1 VAEFSLVSDPNLI
14 SEFVTESLEHLE
26 AAEPLLLEMEKRG
39 SGDANSVNEIFR
51 AIHSIKGAAGFLGL
65 ENVSALSHALESLL
79 MRLRDGEFEFRPAM
93 ADPLLRGIDA
103 LRRMMRALPESE
115 GEPADALCAALT
127 ALVDRGGVTGSAKA
141 AEPVADPFEQACAA
155 QRRRGNHL
163 VRVTLPAKKREREK
177 LLADLDR
184 YGERVPEPG
193 EKKSVVVA
201 SPLEPDLLAEAVGLP
216 EGSLAELPS
225 GVEGAVDEFPLP
237 DTARPLPLYFGQI
250 AVDLGFLSDSQRR
263 EVLRAQRGSL
273 LRRSFSATA
282 IALGLLTIEQA
293 EAIAAAQAQRLAD
306 AQLPAHPFE
315 EEERPAA
322 PAGAQEPL
330 DSPEL
335 DAPGGER
342 RAETI
347 RVSLALLDKLM
358 NLAGELVLGRNQ
370 MRQLLESST
379 QSGVKSVLQNLDLV
393 TTEMQ
398 ENIMNTRMQPIRV
411 LFDRMPRLVRDI
423 AHRLGKR
430 VELEMTGGDVE
441 LDRSIIEALADPM
454 THMLRNAVDH
464 GLEDPKGRAVLGK
477 AESGH
482 ISVRAYHERGRVV
495 IEVEDDGRGIDPERV
510 KEAAMQRGAIT
521 REQAMSLSEKDA
533 VALIFQPGLS
543 TAKEVSDV
551 SGRGVGMD
559 VVRTNIQN
567 LGGQIE
573 VSSAI
578 GEGTRLRIHLPLTLA
593 IIPSLIVSVEGERFA
608 IPQLNVVEVVRLKR
622 EAEQVERIRSSEV
635 LRLRGELLPLVRLG
649 LCLGIKP
656 PEQKRPRSNVVVL
669 RSGAHLYGL
678 VVDELHD
685 SEEIVVKPVSTYLS
699 DCGWYAGATILGDG
713 RVAMI
718 LDTLGIAKRAQI
730 RFEEVA
736 EETSRRGESTEPA
749 APQAE
754 RRSLVV
760 FSNAADERFAMPLRE
775 LLRLERVEK
784 PQVEWVGSRRFLKH
798 RGRTIP
804 LVRLEDVLPV
814 RGSAD
819 DADEFF
825 VLIPRLEGYE
835 AGIVAAR
842 IVDTLESDAQPDKT
856 QLNAPGLAGSAIVED
871 RLTLF
876 LDAAALLEAAGIER
890 TTT

>member
-1 VAEFSLVSDPNLI
+1 MVSDPNLI

-39 SGDANSVNEIFR
+39 SGEADALNEIFR
-51 AIHSIKGAAGFLGL
+51 AIHSIKGASGFLGL
-65 ENVSALSHALESLL
+65 ENVSKLSHALESLL
-79 MRLRDGEFEFRPAM
+79 MKLRDGELSFQAGM
-93 ADPLLRGIDA
+93 ADPLLRGIDS
-103 LRRMMRALPESE
+103 LRRMLNALPESE
-115 GEPADALCAALT
+115 GEPADALCQALSALAERGALPEPAPAAH
-127 ALVDRGGVTGSAKA
+127 
-141 AEPVADPFEQACAA
+141 DPFGEACAA

-163 VRVTLPAKKREREK
+163 VRIALPAKKRDKEK
-177 LLADLDR
+177 LLAALER
-184 YGERVPEPG
+184 YGERVAEPG
-193 EKKSVVVA
+193 EKKSVVVG
-201 SPLEPDLLAEAVGLP
+201 SPLEPDLLAEALGLAADA
-216 EGSLAELPS
+216 LAPLAS
-225 GVEGAVDEFPLP
+225 DVEGAVDEFPLP
-237 DTARPLPLYFGQI
+237 DTKRPLPLYFGQI
-250 AVDLGFLSDSQRR
+250 AVDLGFLTDPQRR

-282 IALGLLTIEQA
+282 IALGFLNVEQS

-306 AQLPAHPFE
+306 AELPAHPFE
-315 EEERPAA
+315 EDSRHAA
-322 PAGAQEPL
+322 AAAADAA
-330 DSPEL
+330 DSSEL
-335 DAPGGER
+335 DGGGAGER
-342 RAETI
+342 RADTI

-379 QSGVKSVLQNLDLV
+379 QSGVKAVLQNLDLV

-430 VELEMTGGDVE
+430 VELEMTGADVE

-477 AESGH
+477 PETGRV
-482 ISVRAYHERGRVV
+482 SVRAFHERGRVV
-495 IEVEDDGRGIDPERV
+495 IEVQDDGRGIDPERV
-510 KEAAMQRGAIT
+510 KEAAVSRGAIT
-521 REQAMSLSEKDA
+521 RDQALSLSEKDA

-543 TAKEVSDV
+543 TAKEISDV

-593 IIPSLIVSVEGERFA
+593 IIPSLIVSVDSERFA

-622 EAEQVERIRSSEV
+622 EAEQIERIRSNEV
-635 LRLRGELLPLVRLG
+635 LRLRGDLLPLVRLG
-649 LCLGIKP
+649 QCLGIRAEEK
-656 PEQKRPRSNVVVL
+656 KRPRANVVVL

-685 SEEIVVKPVSTYLS
+685 SEEIVVKPVSSYLS

-730 RFEEVA
+730 RFDEVA
-736 EETSRRGESTEPA
+736 DETSRRGASAEVASTA
-749 APQAE
+749 AE

-784 PQVEWVGSRRFLKH
+784 PQVEWVGTRRFLKH

-814 RGSAD
+814 RGGGD

-825 VLIPRLEGYE
+825 VLIPRLEGLE

-856 QLNAPGLAGSAIVED
+856 QIHAPGIAGSAIVED

-876 LDAAALLEAAGIER
+876 LDAGALLEAAGIER
-890 TTT
+890 TA

>member
-1 VAEFSLVSDPNLI
+1 VVSDPNLI

-26 AAEPLLLEMEKRG
+26 TAEPLLLEMEKRG
-39 SGDANSVNEIFR
+39 GGDADAMNEIFR

-65 ENVSALSHALESLL
+65 EHVAALSHALESLL
-79 MRLRDGEFEFRPAM
+79 MRLRDGEFDFHPAM

-115 GEPADALCAALT
+115 GEPADALCAALM
-127 ALVDRGGVTGSAKA
+127 ALVERGGSPDPA
-141 AEPVADPFEQACAA
+141 AQAAPADPFEAACAQ
-155 QRRRGNHL
+155 QRKRGHHL
-163 VRVTLPAKKREREK
+163 VRVTLPAKKRDREK
-177 LLADLDR
+177 LIAALER

-201 SPLEPDLLAEAVGLP
+201 SALEPDLLAEAVGLP
-216 EGSLAELPS
+216 VGSLHELTS
-225 GVEGAVDEFPLP
+225 GIEGAVDEFPLP
-237 DTARPLPLYFGQI
+237 DGQRPLPLYFGQI
-250 AVDLGFLSDSQRR
+250 AVDLGFLNDTQRR
-263 EVLRAQRGSL
+263 EVLRAQRSSL

-282 IALGLLTIEQA
+282 IALGLLSIEQA

-306 AQLPAHPFE
+306 AELPAHPFE
-315 EEERPAA
+315 EEEHPEASA
-322 PAGAQEPL
+322 PSSADLADAETGAG
-330 DSPEL
+330 S
-335 DAPGGER
+335 ER

-379 QSGVKSVLQNLDLV
+379 QHGVKSVLQNLDLV

-464 GLEDPKGRAVLGK
+464 GLEDPKGRSVLGK
-477 AESGH
+477 PETGRV
-482 ISVRAYHERGRVV
+482 SVRAYHERGRVV
-495 IEVEDDGRGIDPERV
+495 IEVQDDGRGIDPERV

-521 REQAMSLSEKDA
+521 REQALSLSEKDA

-608 IPQLNVVEVVRLKR
+608 IPQINVIEVVRLKR

-635 LRLRGELLPLVRLG
+635 LRLRGDLLPLVRLG
-649 LCLGIKP
+649 LCLGIRP

-685 SEEIVVKPVSTYLS
+685 SEEIVVKPVSSYLS

-730 RFEEVA
+730 RFDEVA
-736 EETSRRGESTEPA
+736 EETSRRGESAEPT
-749 APQAE
+749 APQRE

-760 FSNAADERFAMPLRE
+760 FSNAADERFAMPLKE

-784 PQVEWVGSRRFLKH
+784 PQVEWVGTRRFLKH

-814 RGSAD
+814 RGGGEE
-819 DADEFF
+819 ADEFF
-825 VLIPRLEGYE
+825 VLIPRLEGLE
-835 AGIVAAR
+835 AGIIATR
-842 IVDTLESDAQPDKT
+842 IVDTLESDAQPDKS

-876 LDAAALLEAAGIER
+876 LDAAGLLEAAGIER
-890 TTT
+890 TR

>member
-1 VAEFSLVSDPNLI
+1 MVSDPTLI
-14 SEFVTESLEHLE
+14 AEFVTESLEHLE

-39 SGDANSVNEIFR
+39 SGGADSLNEIFR

-79 MRLRDGEFEFRPAM
+79 MRLRDGAFEFLPAM
-93 ADPLLRGIDA
+93 ADPLLRGVDA
-103 LRRMMRALPESE
+103 LRRMLNALPDGE
-115 GEPADALCAALT
+115 GDRADALCAALT
-127 ALVDRGGVTGSAKA
+127 ALVERGGSPEAARVT
-141 AEPVADPFEQACAA
+141 PADPFQEACAQ

-163 VRVTLPAKKREREK
+163 VRLTLPQKKRDRAK
-177 LLADLDR
+177 LLAALDR

-216 EGSLAELPS
+216 AGALSAITS
-225 GVEGAVDEFPLP
+225 GVDGAVDEFPLP
-237 DTARPLPLYFGQI
+237 DTQRPLPLYFGQI
-250 AVDLGFLSDSQRR
+250 AVDLGFLNDSQRR
-263 EVLRAQRGSL
+263 EVLRAQRASL

-293 EAIAAAQAQRLAD
+293 EAIAAAQGQRLAD
-306 AQLPAHPFE
+306 AELPAHPFE
-315 EEERPAA
+315 EEEPRDAA
-322 PAGAQEPL
+322 DRAPGGADPL
-330 DSPEL
+330 DS
-335 DAPGGER
+335 DVAAGGER
-342 RAETI
+342 RADTI

-379 QSGVKSVLQNLDLV
+379 QQGVKSVLQNLDLI

-464 GLEDPKGRAVLGK
+464 GLEDPKGRTVLGK
-477 AESGH
+477 PETGNVV
-482 ISVRAYHERGRVV
+482 VRAYHERGRVV
-495 IEVEDDGRGIDPERV
+495 IEVQDDGRGIDPERV
-510 KEAAMQRGAIT
+510 KEAAMSRGAIT
-521 REQAMSLSEKDA
+521 REQALSLSEKDA

-543 TAKEVSDV
+543 TAKEISDV

-593 IIPSLIVSVEGERFA
+593 IIPSLIVSVDSERFA
-608 IPQLNVVEVVRLKR
+608 IPQINVVEVVRLKR
-622 EAEQVERIRSSEV
+622 EAEQIERIRSSEV
-635 LRLRGELLPLVRLG
+635 LRLRGDLLPLVRLG
-649 LCLGIKP
+649 QCLGIRP
-656 PEQKRPRSNVVVL
+656 PEQKRTRANVVVL
-669 RSGAHLYGL
+669 RSGAHLFGL

-685 SEEIVVKPVSTYLS
+685 SEEIVVKPVSSYLS
-699 DCGWYAGATILGDG
+699 ECGWYAGATILGDG

-730 RFEEVA
+730 RFDEVTEEN
-736 EETSRRGESTEPA
+736 SRRAETAEPA
-749 APQAE
+749 APKAE

-760 FSNAADERFAMPLRE
+760 FSNAADERFAMPLRD

-784 PQVEWVGSRRFLKH
+784 PQVEWVGTRRFLKH

-814 RGSAD
+814 RGGGEE
-819 DADEFF
+819 ADEFF
-825 VLIPRLEGYE
+825 VLIPRLEGLE
-835 AGIVAAR
+835 AGIIAVR
-842 IVDTLESDAQPDKT
+842 IVDTLESDAQPDNS
-856 QLNAPGLAGSAIVED
+856 QLNAPGLAGSAIIED

-876 LDAAALLEAAGIER
+876 LDAARLLEAAGIER
-890 TTT
+890 TS

>member
-1 VAEFSLVSDPNLI
+1 L
-14 SEFVTESLEHLE
+14 
-26 AAEPLLLEMEKRG
+26 
-39 SGDANSVNEIFR
+39 
-51 AIHSIKGAAGFLGL
+51 
-65 ENVSALSHALESLL
+65 
-79 MRLRDGEFEFRPAM
+79 
-93 ADPLLRGIDA
+93 
-103 LRRMMRALPESE
+103 
-115 GEPADALCAALT
+115 AAL
-127 ALVDRGGVTGSAKA
+127 A
-141 AEPVADPFEQACAA
+141 
-155 QRRRGNHL
+155 
-163 VRVTLPAKKREREK
+163 
-177 LLADLDR
+177 R
-184 YGERVPEPG
+184 YGERVEEPG
-193 EKKSVVVA
+193 EKKSVVIA
-201 SPLEPDLLAEAVGLP
+201 SALEPDLLAEAIGVP
-216 EGSLAELPS
+216 ADALAPLAS
-225 GVEGAVDEFPLP
+225 DVEGAVDEFPLP
-237 DTARPLPLYFGQI
+237 DPKRPLPLYFGQI
-250 AVDLGFLSDSQRR
+250 AVDLGFLSDGQRR

-282 IALGLLTIEQA
+282 IALGFLSVEQS

-306 AQLPAHPFE
+306 AELPANPFE
-315 EEERPAA
+315 EDERSQAA
-322 PAGAQEPL
+322 AGDAAEGVDL
-330 DSPEL
+330 DGV
-335 DAPGGER
+335 AGGER
-342 RAETI
+342 RADTI

-370 MRQLLESST
+370 MRQLLENST
-379 QSGVKSVLQNLDLV
+379 QVGVKSVLQNLDLV

-477 AESGH
+477 PETGRVA
-482 ISVRAYHERGRVV
+482 VRAYHERGRVV
-495 IEVEDDGRGIDPERV
+495 IEVQDDGRGIDPERV
-510 KEAAMQRGAIT
+510 KEAAVVRGAIT
-521 REQAMSLSEKDA
+521 REQAFTLSEKDA

-543 TAKEVSDV
+543 TAKEISDV

-573 VSSAI
+573 VASAI

-593 IIPSLIVSVEGERFA
+593 IIPSLIVSVDSERFA

-622 EAEQVERIRSSEV
+622 EAEQIERIRSSEV
-635 LRLRGELLPLVRLG
+635 LRLRGDLLPLVRLG
-649 LCLGIKP
+649 QCLGIRA
-656 PEQKRPRSNVVVL
+656 PERKRPRANVVVL

-685 SEEIVVKPVSTYLS
+685 SEEIVVKPVSSYLS

-718 LDTLGIAKRAQI
+718 LDALGIAKRGQI
-730 RFEEVA
+730 RFDEIA
-736 EETSRRGESTEPA
+736 EETARRSSSAEPA
-749 APQAE
+749 PVAGE

-784 PQVEWVGSRRFLKH
+784 PQIEWVGQKRFLKH
-798 RGRTIP
+798 RGRAIP

-814 RGSAD
+814 RGGGD

-825 VLIPRLEGYE
+825 VLIPRLEGLE
-835 AGIVAAR
+835 AGIVASR
-842 IVDTLESDAQPDKT
+842 IVDTLESDAQPERS
-856 QLNAPGLAGSAIVED
+856 QIQAPGIAGSAIVEE

-876 LDAAALLEAAGIER
+876 VDAASLLEAAGIER
-890 TTT
+890 TTA

>member
-1 VAEFSLVSDPNLI
+1 MGVNLVSDPNLI

-26 AAEPLLLEMEKRG
+26 SAEPLLLEMEKRG
-39 SGDANSVNEIFR
+39 GGDSEPVNEIFR

-65 ENVSALSHALESLL
+65 ENISKLSHALESLL
-79 MRLRDGEFEFRPAM
+79 MKLRDGELQFQPPM
-93 ADPLLRGIDA
+93 ADPLLRGIDS
-103 LRRMMRALPESE
+103 LRRMLNALPASE
-115 GEPADALCAALT
+115 GEPADALCGALQ
-127 ALVDRGGVTGSAKA
+127 ALAERGALASVKS
-141 AEPVADPFEQACAA
+141 DPTPNPFREACAA

-163 VRVTLPAKKREREK
+163 VRIALPSKKRERER
-177 LLADLDR
+177 LLAALAR
-184 YGERVPEPG
+184 YGERVEEPG
-193 EKKSVVVA
+193 EKKSAVFA
-201 SPLEPDLLAEAVGLP
+201 SALEPDLLAEAIGVAADA
-216 EGSLAELPS
+216 LAPLAS
-225 GVEGAVDEFPLP
+225 DVEGAIDEFPLP
-237 DTARPLPLYFGQI
+237 DPKRPLPLYFGQI
-250 AVDLGFLSDSQRR
+250 AVDLGFLSDVQRR

-282 IALGLLTIEQA
+282 IALGFLNVEQS

-306 AQLPAHPFE
+306 AELPANPFE
-315 EEERPAA
+315 EEERGRPGDSAA
-322 PAGAQEPL
+322 EGVEAADLDGAA
-330 DSPEL
+330 S
-335 DAPGGER
+335 GER
-342 RAETI
+342 RADTI

-370 MRQLLESST
+370 MRQLLENST
-379 QSGVKSVLQNLDLV
+379 QVGVKSVLQNLDLV

-398 ENIMNTRMQPIRV
+398 ENIMNTRMQPVRV

-430 VELEMTGGDVE
+430 VELEMSGADVE

-464 GLEDPKGRAVLGK
+464 GLEDPKGRTVLGK
-477 AESGH
+477 PEVGRV
-482 ISVRAYHERGRVV
+482 SVRAFHERGRVV
-495 IEVEDDGRGIDPERV
+495 IEVQDDGRGIDPERV
-510 KEAAMQRGAIT
+510 KEAAMLRGAIT
-521 REQAMSLSEKDA
+521 REQALTLSEKDA

-543 TAKEVSDV
+543 TAKEISDV

-593 IIPSLIVSVEGERFA
+593 IIPSLIVSVNSERFA

-622 EAEQVERIRSSEV
+622 EAEQIERIRSSEL

-649 LCLGIKP
+649 QCLGIRAE
-656 PEQKRPRSNVVVL
+656 EQKRPRSNVVVL

-685 SEEIVVKPVSTYLS
+685 SEEIVVKPVSSYLS

-718 LDTLGIAKRAQI
+718 LDALGIAKRAQI
-730 RFEEVA
+730 RFDEVA
-736 EETSRRGESTEPA
+736 EETARRGASAEPA
-749 APQAE
+749 AAVAE

-784 PQVEWVGSRRFLKH
+784 PQIEWVGERRFLKH
-798 RGRTIP
+798 RGRAIP

-814 RGSAD
+814 RGGGD

-825 VLIPRLEGYE
+825 VLIPRLEGLE
-835 AGIVAAR
+835 AGIVASR
-842 IVDTLESDAQPDKT
+842 IVDTLESDAQPERS
-856 QLNAPGLAGSAIVED
+856 QIQAPGIAGSAIVEE
-871 RLTLF
+871 RLTMF
-876 LDAAALLEAAGIER
+876 VDAAALLEAAGIER
-890 TTT
+890 TTA

>member
-1 VAEFSLVSDPNLI
+1 
-14 SEFVTESLEHLE
+14 
-26 AAEPLLLEMEKRG
+26 MEKRG
-39 SGDANSVNEIFR
+39 AGDADSMNEIFR

-65 ENVSALSHALESLL
+65 ENISALSHALESLL
-79 MRLRDGEFEFRPAM
+79 MRLRDGEFDFRPAM

-103 LRRMMRALPESE
+103 LRRMLNALPDGE
-115 GEPADALCAALT
+115 GDAADTLIASLT
-127 ALVDRGGVTGSAKA
+127 ALVERGSAKHS
-141 AEPVADPFEQACAA
+141 EPAGDEAPNPFELACAE
-155 QRRRGNHL
+155 QRRKGHHL
-163 VRVTLPAKKREREK
+163 VRVPLPHRKREREK
-177 LLADLDR
+177 LLTALAR
-184 YGERVPEPG
+184 YGERVEEPG
-193 EKKSVVVA
+193 EKKSAVFGSA
-201 SPLEPDLLAEAVGLP
+201 LESDLLAEAVGLP
-216 EGSLAELPS
+216 AGSLRPLPS
-225 GVEGAVDEFPLP
+225 AVDGAVDEFPLP
-237 DTARPLPLYFGQI
+237 DTNRPINLYFGQI
-250 AVDLGFLSDSQRR
+250 AVDLGFLNDAQRR
-263 EVLRAQRGSL
+263 EVLREQRSSL
-273 LRRSFSATA
+273 LRRSFSTTA
-282 IALGLLTIEQA
+282 VALGILTPDQA

-315 EEERPAA
+315 EDERAA
-322 PAGAQEPL
+322 AADASNLPE
-330 DSPEL
+330 PEL
-335 DAPGGER
+335 DAGGER

-370 MRQLLESST
+370 MRQLLEGST

-393 TTEMQ
+393 TSEMQ

-430 VELEMTGGDVE
+430 VELDMTGGDVE
-441 LDRSIIEALADPM
+441 LDRSIIDQLPDPM

-464 GLEDPKGRAVLGK
+464 GLEEPKGRAVLGK
-477 AESGH
+477 PEVGRVA
-482 ISVRAYHERGRVV
+482 VRAYHERGRVV
-495 IEVEDDGRGIDPERV
+495 IEVQDDGRGIDPERV
-510 KEAAMQRGAIT
+510 KEAAVSRGAIS
-521 REQAMSLSEKDA
+521 RDQALSLSEKDA

-573 VSSAI
+573 VASAI

-593 IIPSLIVSVEGERFA
+593 IIPSLIVSVQGERFA

-622 EAEQVERIRSSEV
+622 EAEQIERIRSSEV

-649 LCLGIKP
+649 GCLGIQV
-656 PEQKRPRSNVVVL
+656 PEEKKHPRSNVVVL
-669 RSGAHLYGL
+669 RSGGHLYGL
-678 VVDELHD
+678 VVEELHD
-685 SEEIVVKPVSTYLS
+685 SEEIVVKPVSSYLS

-718 LDTLGIAKRAQI
+718 LDALGIAKRAQI
-730 RFEEVA
+730 RFDEIA
-736 EETSRRGESTEPA
+736 DETRRTASVEPA
-749 APQAE
+749 AAVAE

-784 PQVEWVGSRRFLKH
+784 PMVEWVGTKRFLKH
-798 RGRTIP
+798 RRRTIP
-804 LVRLEDVLPV
+804 RVRLEDVLPV
-814 RGSAD
+814 RGGSD
-819 DADEFF
+819 EADEFF
-825 VLIPRLEGYE
+825 VLIPRLEGLE
-835 AGIVAAR
+835 AGIVATR
-842 IVDTLESDAQPDKT
+842 IVDTLESDAQPDPS
-856 QLNAPGLAGSAIVED
+856 QIHAAGLAGSAIVED

-876 LDAAALLEAAGIER
+876 LDAARFLEAAGIER